1 LKKRKDL
8 YRKKRR
14 QLKRDADFIDYVL
27 NTTTTAPIKENAKVF
42 TIESLNEVMKSLP
55 KPPTH
60 NILAHPITIAKFN
73 LEGAIPDELMNED
86 EVFKIPVRAAFMPM
100 LAEPEFRDS
109 EINFN
114 PRCW

>member
-1 LKKRKDL
+1 VKRKKDL

-60 NILAHPITIAKFN
+60 NI
-73 LEGAIPDELMNED
+73 PDELMNED